1 MDLATEHKC
10 SSPTRMLAEM
20 PLSDYWRWIKRRKK
34 SGFSFR
40 TAEWLMQQ
48 LNANVLN
55 ASGRYTKQLSAADFS
70 LHQRED
76 KPSQPA
82 CSQSVLNQILSEGSS
97 LSFAPTPE

>member
-1 MDLATEHKC
+1 
-10 SSPTRMLAEM
+10 
-20 PLSDYWRWIKRRKK
+20 
-34 SGFSFR
+34 
-40 TAEWLMQQ
+40 MQQ